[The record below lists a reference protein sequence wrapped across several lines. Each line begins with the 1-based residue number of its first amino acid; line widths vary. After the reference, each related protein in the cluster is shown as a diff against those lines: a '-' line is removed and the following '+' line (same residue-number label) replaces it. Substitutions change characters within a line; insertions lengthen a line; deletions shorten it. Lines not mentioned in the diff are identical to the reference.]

1 MTRNIPLLLIIML
14 FSCNVFSQKV
24 TVPKVPQPL
33 EVYANHIPPYSIID
47 NGEISGFSELIF
59 RRLTEK
65 TQYQVNYNQINWAR
79 AYKNITTEQYAV
91 MLALSRIPKR
101 EALFHWVGKTGRLT
115 PSIWCKS
122 ERAKE
127 YNIMFEHDI
136 SNYTFAEVRGFRF
149 HSYLESLDGFPKKN
163 LQLTRDKDQA
173 IGLLMKERVDFMAG
187 DELVL
192 RWRLKTLGHSFT
204 DVSRVYQ
211 FNNTTNNLY
220 IAMSKN
226 TPLEIVND
234 FKQAYEELKTS
245 GELANLHQAWLN
257 KLNVEIDK
265 KL

>member
-1 MTRNIPLLLIIML
+1 M
-14 FSCNVFSQKV
+14 
-24 TVPKVPQPL
+24 
-33 EVYANHIPPYSIID
+33 
-47 NGEISGFSELIF
+47 
-59 RRLTEK
+59 
-65 TQYQVNYNQINWAR
+65 
-79 AYKNITTEQYAV
+79 
-91 MLALSRIPKR
+91 
-101 EALFHWVGKTGRLT
+101 
-115 PSIWCKS
+115 
-122 ERAKE
+122 
-127 YNIMFEHDI
+127 
-136 SNYTFAEVRGFRF
+136 RGFRF
-149 HSYLESLDGFPKKN
+149 HSYLESLDRFPKKN

-192 RWRLKTLGHSFT
+192 RWRLITLGHSFT

-211 FNNTTNNLY
+211 FNNTTNDLY

-265 KL
+265 QL

>member
-1 MTRNIPLLLIIML
+1 MKRNISLLLIIML
-14 FSCNVFSQKV
+14 LFSDSVYSKNTANDK
-24 TVPKVPQPL
+24 KPQII
-33 EVYANHIPPYSIID
+33 EVYANHIPPYSIIE
-47 NGEISGFSELIF
+47 NGEISGFSELVF

-65 TQYQVNYNQINWAR
+65 IQYQVNYNQINWAR
-79 AYKNITTEQYAV
+79 AYKNISSDKYAV

-101 EALFHWVGKTGRLT
+101 EALFHWVGKTGQLT

-122 ERAKE
+122 ERAE
-127 YNIMFEHDI
+127 EFNIMFEHDI
-136 SNYTFAEVRGFRF
+136 SNYTFAEVREFRF
-149 HSYLESLDGFPKKN
+149 HRYLESLDRFPKKN

-192 RWRLKTLGHSFT
+192 RWRLKTLGYNFT

-211 FNNTTNNLY
+211 FNNTTNDLY

-234 FKQAYEELKTS
+234 FKKAYEELKTS
-245 GELANLHQAWLN
+245 GELANLRQVWLN
-257 KLNVEIDK
+257 KLNEEIDK
-265 KL
+265 Q